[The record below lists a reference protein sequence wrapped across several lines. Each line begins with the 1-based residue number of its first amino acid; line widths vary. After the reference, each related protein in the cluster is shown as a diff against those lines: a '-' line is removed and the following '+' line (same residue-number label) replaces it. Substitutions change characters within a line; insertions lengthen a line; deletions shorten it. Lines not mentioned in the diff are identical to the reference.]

1 MAVVLNA
8 DFFFVYLW
16 SQDRL
21 QKERQVLGNLKNQI
35 LPNETFIDWPK
46 SQWNNAEMFYWRLA
60 VNEEGDYSKEKDSKQ
75 REMEP

>member
-46 SQWNNAEMFYWRLA
+46 SQWNNAEMA
-60 VNEEGDYSKEKDSKQ
+60 
-75 REMEP
+75 